1 MTLPGGLILAVPPVA
16 VSAGLFVVLRWV
28 ADPFALAIPLIILV
42 NALMALPFALAA
54 DRAAADPLR
63 RALRP
68 RLPTASASA
77 GSARIRLVDW
87 PLLARPL
94 AAAFAVAVALSLGDL
109 GVAAF
114 FGSGNIL
121 TLPLLLYQR
130 MGAYRMA
137 ESASVALLLSLLV
150 LGAVPRRAKMVGG
163 AACSKPLTWRSTI
176 RTSTPAT
183 RLSVPAGA
191 LCGLIGPSGG
201 GKTTLLHAIAG
212 FETPTSGTLRFAGR
226 DLLRLT
232 PARAAALDPV
242 PGPQSLPASDGGAE
256 CRARHRPALRLDAA
270 GHAAVAGAL
279 ARVGLDGLGGRRPAE
294 LSGGQRQRVA
304 IARALVRR
312 RPLMLLDEPFG
323 GLDPGLRQE
332 MIALVDALRRDEGL
346 TVLVSIH
353 TPEDLG
359 DAAEL
364 MAFVADG
371 RVLAAAPPQEILSA
385 GFHPAID
392 RYLGR

>member
-1 MTLPGGLILAVPPVA
+1 MPPVA
-16 VSAGLFVVLRWV
+16 VSAGLFVILRRL

-42 NALMALPFALAA
+42 NALMALPFALRQLEPPLILSAERYGRLA
-54 DRAAADPLR
+54 DSL
-63 RALRP
+63 
-68 RLPTASASA
+68 
-77 GSARIRLVDW
+77 GIGGFARIRLVDW

-94 AAAFAVAVALSLGDL
+94 AAALAVAVALSLGDL

-114 FGSGNIL
+114 FGSGNIV
-121 TLPLLLYQR
+121 TLPLLLYR
-130 MGAYRMA
+130 AHGRLPHGGGGVGGALP
-137 ESASVALLLSLLV
+137 VAP
-150 LGAVPRRAKMVGG
+150 GARPVPRRAKMVGRP
-163 AACSKPLTWRSTI
+163 ACSKLADLTLDYPGFHACYT
-176 RTSTPAT
+176 
-183 RLSVPAGA
+183 LSVPAGA

-212 FETPTSGTLRFAGR
+212 FETPNAGTLRFAGR
-226 DLLRLT
+226 DLLAAHALG
-232 PARAAALDPV
+232 AAALDPV

-256 CRARHRPALRLDAA
+256 CRARHQTRRCASTPPSMPPWRARWSGSGSPAS
-270 GHAAVAGAL
+270 AAVAPRTFRRSAA
-279 ARVGLDGLGGRRPAE
+279 ARCARP
-294 LSGGQRQRVA
+294 R
-304 IARALVRR
+304 ARAP

-323 GLDPGLRQE
+323 GLDPGLRRE
-332 MIALVDALRRDEGL
+332 MVALVDTLRRDEGL

-353 TPEDLG
+353 TPEDIG

-371 RVLAAAPPQEILSA
+371 RVLAAAPPQEILGA